1 MDPRA
6 YWLGFNLVKGIGS
19 VRLQGLLSYFGN
31 LEIAW
36 QAPTEAFKEA
46 GLSSKVID
54 NLLKVR
60 GKIDLEAELERILSK
75 DIQVLTWESKE
86 YPRRLKEIHQPPP
99 VIYVR
104 GRLALEDEW
113 AVGIVGTRRVTAY
126 GRQMAEEL
134 AAYLAGNGITVVSGL
149 ARGVDGL
156 AHKAALSAGGRTIA
170 VLGSGVD
177 RIYPP
182 EHRKLAEEICVNG
195 AVISDY
201 APGTP
206 PEGVN
211 FPPRNRIISGL
222 SLAVIVVEAGKK
234 SGALITARFAAD
246 QGRDVFAVPGN
257 VHAPQSIGTN
267 QLIQEGARPLL
278 KPKDVLE
285 ALNLQQIQEYRA
297 ARHVIPSDDVEAK
310 LVEILHAEPVHVDE
324 LSREAGYSVQRVSA
338 ALTMLELKGVVRQVG
353 GMQYVMAREVRA
365 AYETGN
371 RSDN

>member
-19 VRLQGLLSYFGN
+19 VRLQGLLNYFGS

-36 QAPTEAFKEA
+36 QSPPEAFQAA
-46 GLSSKVID
+46 GLSSKVIE
-54 NLLKVR
+54 NLVRVR
-60 GKIDLEAELERILSK
+60 GKVDLEAELEKILSK
-75 DIQVLTWESKE
+75 NIQILTWESKE
-86 YPRRLKEIHQPPP
+86 YPRRLKEIDQPPP
-99 VIYVR
+99 VLYVR
-104 GRLALEDEW
+104 GDLTLEDEW
-113 AVGIVGTRRVTAY
+113 AVAIVGTRRVTAY

-134 AAYLAGNGITVVSGL
+134 AGYLAGNGITVVSGL

-156 AHKAALSAGGRTIA
+156 AHKAALAAGGRSIA

-177 RIYPP
+177 HIYPP
-182 EHRKLAEEICVNG
+182 EHRNLADEICANG

-234 SGALITARFAAD
+234 SGALITAKFAAD
-246 QGRDVFAVPGN
+246 QGRDVFAIPGN

-267 QLIQEGARPLL
+267 QLIQDGARPLL
-278 KPKDVLE
+278 QPKDVLE

-297 ARHVIPSDDVEAK
+297 ARHVIPSDEVEAK
-310 LVEILHAEPVHVDE
+310 LIEILRTEPVHVDE
-324 LSREAGYSVQRVSA
+324 LSRAAGYSVQKVSA

-365 AYETGN
+365 VYETGN
-371 RSDN
+371 RSED

>member
-36 QAPTEAFKEA
+36 QAPAEAFKEA
-46 GLSSKVID
+46 GLTSKVIE
-54 NLLKVR
+54 NLARVR
-60 GKIDLEAELERILSK
+60 SEVDIEAELERILSK
-75 DIQVLTWESKE
+75 NIQVLTWESKE

-104 GRLALEDEW
+104 GSLTLEDEW
-113 AVGIVGTRRVTAY
+113 AVAIVGTRRVTAY
-126 GRQMAEEL
+126 GRQMTEEL
-134 AAYLAGNGITVVSGL
+134 AGYLAGNGITVVSGL

-156 AHKAALSAGGRTIA
+156 AHKAALTAGGRTIA
-170 VLGSGVD
+170 ILGSGVD
-177 RIYPP
+177 RVYPP
-182 EHRKLAEEICVNG
+182 EHRNLAEEMSANG

-222 SLAVIVVEAGKK
+222 SLAVVVVEAGKK
-234 SGALITARFAAD
+234 SGALITAQFAAE

-267 QLIQEGARPLL
+267 QLIQDGARPLL
-278 KPKDVLE
+278 QPKDVLE

-297 ARHVIPSDDVEAK
+297 ARHVIPSDAVEAR
-310 LVEILHAEPVHVDE
+310 LIEILHAEPVHVDA
-324 LSREAGYSVQRVSA
+324 LSREAGYSVQQVSA

-353 GMQYVMAREVRA
+353 GMQYVMARELRA
-365 AYETGN
+365 AYETKN
-371 RSDN
+371 RSED

>member
-19 VRLQGLLSYFGN
+19 VRLQGLLNYFGS

-36 QAPTEAFKEA
+36 QSPPEAFQA
-46 GLSSKVID
+46 SGLSSKVIE
-54 NLLKVR
+54 NLVRVR
-60 GKIDLEAELERILSK
+60 GKVDLEAELEKILSK
-75 DIQVLTWESKE
+75 NIQILTWESKE
-86 YPRRLKEIHQPPP
+86 YPRRLKEIDQPPP
-99 VIYVR
+99 VLYVR
-104 GRLALEDEW
+104 GDLTLEDEW
-113 AVGIVGTRRVTAY
+113 AVAIVGTRRVTAY

-134 AAYLAGNGITVVSGL
+134 AGYLAGNGITVVSGL

-156 AHKAALSAGGRTIA
+156 AHKAALAAGGRSIA

-177 RIYPP
+177 HIYPP
-182 EHRKLAEEICVNG
+182 EHRNLADEICANG

-234 SGALITARFAAD
+234 SGALITAKFAAD
-246 QGRDVFAVPGN
+246 QGRDVFAIPGN

-267 QLIQEGARPLL
+267 QLIQDGARPLL
-278 KPKDVLE
+278 QPKDVLE

-297 ARHVIPSDDVEAK
+297 ARHVIPSDEVEAK
-310 LVEILHAEPVHVDE
+310 LIEILRTEPVHVDE
-324 LSREAGYSVQRVSA
+324 LSRAAGYSVQKVSA

-365 AYETGN
+365 VYETGN
-371 RSDN
+371 RSED

>member
-19 VRLQGLLSYFGN
+19 VRLQGLLSYFGS

-36 QAPTEAFKEA
+36 QAPPEALKNA
-46 GLSSKVID
+46 GLSTKVIG

-60 GKIDLEAELERILSK
+60 SEVELEAVLERILSNG
-75 DIQVLTWESKE
+75 IQVLTWESE
-86 YPRRLKEIHQPPP
+86 AYPRRLKEIDQPPP
-99 VIYVR
+99 VLYVS
-104 GRLALEDEW
+104 GSLAVEDEW
-113 AVGIVGTRRVTAY
+113 AVAIVGTRRVTAY

-134 AAYLAGNGITVVSGL
+134 AGYLSSNGIAVVSGL
-149 ARGVDGL
+149 ARGIDGL

-182 EHRKLAEEICVNG
+182 EHRRLAEEISAHG
-195 AVISDY
+195 AIISDY
-201 APGTP
+201 ALGTP
-206 PEGVN
+206 PEGSN

-278 KPKDVLE
+278 KPQDVLE

-297 ARHVIPSDDVEAK
+297 ARHVIPSDAVEAK
-310 LVEILHAEPVHVDE
+310 LLDIIHAEPVHVDE
-324 LSREAGYSVQRVSA
+324 ISREAGYSIEKVSA

-353 GMQYVMAREVRA
+353 GMQYVMAREMTA
-365 AYETGN
+365 SYETGN
-371 RSDN
+371 DSED

>member
-19 VRLQGLLSYFGN
+19 VRLQGLLSYFGS

-36 QAPTEAFKEA
+36 QAPPEALKNA
-46 GLSSKVID
+46 GLSAKVVG

-60 GKIDLEAELERILSK
+60 SEVELETVLERILSNG
-75 DIQVLTWESKE
+75 IQVLTWESE
-86 YPRRLKEIHQPPP
+86 AYPRRLKEIDQPPP
-99 VIYVR
+99 VLYVR
-104 GRLALEDEW
+104 GSLAVEDEW
-113 AVGIVGTRRVTAY
+113 AVAIVGTRRVTAY

-134 AAYLAGNGITVVSGL
+134 AGYLSSNGITVVSGL
-149 ARGVDGL
+149 ARGIDGL

-182 EHRKLAEEICVNG
+182 EHRRLAEEISAHG

-201 APGTP
+201 ALGTP
-206 PEGVN
+206 PEGSN

-278 KPKDVLE
+278 KPQDVLE

-297 ARHVIPSDDVEAK
+297 ARHVIPSDAVEAK
-310 LVEILHAEPVHVDE
+310 LMDIIRAEPVHVDE
-324 LSREAGYSVQRVSA
+324 ISREAGYPIEKVSA

-353 GMQYVMAREVRA
+353 GMQYVMAREMTA
-365 AYETGN
+365 SYGTGN
-371 RSDN
+371 DSED

>member
-1 MDPRA
+1 M
-6 YWLGFNLVKGIGS
+6 
-19 VRLQGLLSYFGN
+19 
-31 LEIAW
+31 
-36 QAPTEAFKEA
+36 
-46 GLSSKVID
+46 
-54 NLLKVR
+54 R
-60 GKIDLEAELERILSK
+60 GEVDLEAELERILSK

-104 GRLALEDEW
+104 GSLTLEDEW
-113 AVGIVGTRRVTAY
+113 AVAIVGTRRVTAY

-134 AAYLAGNGITVVSGL
+134 AGYLAGNGITVVSGL

-182 EHRKLAEEICVNG
+182 EHRNLAEEICTHG

-234 SGALITARFAAD
+234 SGALITANLLLT
-246 QGRDVFAVPGN
+246 RDGMFLLCPGMYML
-257 VHAPQSIGTN
+257 H
-267 QLIQEGARPLL
+267 R
-278 KPKDVLE
+278 
-285 ALNLQQIQEYRA
+285 ALAQT
-297 ARHVIPSDDVEAK
+297 S
-310 LVEILHAEPVHVDE
+310 
-324 LSREAGYSVQRVSA
+324 
-338 ALTMLELKGVVRQVG
+338 
-353 GMQYVMAREVRA
+353 
-365 AYETGN
+365 
-371 RSDN
+371 

>member
-1 MDPRA
+1 M
-6 YWLGFNLVKGIGS
+6 GFNLVKGIGS
-19 VRLQGLLSYFGN
+19 VRLQGLLSFFGN

-36 QAPTEAFKEA
+36 QAPPEAFTEA
-46 GLSSKVID
+46 GLSSKVIE
-54 NLLKVR
+54 NLVRVR
-60 GKIDLEAELERILSK
+60 GEVDLEAELERILSRN
-75 DIQVLTWESKE
+75 IQVLTWESNE

-104 GRLALEDEW
+104 GNLTLEDEW
-113 AVGIVGTRRVTAY
+113 AVAIVGTRRVTAY
-126 GRQMAEEL
+126 GRQMTEEL
-134 AAYLAGNGITVVSGL
+134 AGYLAGNGITVISGL

-156 AHKAALSAGGRTIA
+156 AHKSALSAGGRTIA

-182 EHRKLAEEICVNG
+182 EHRNLAEEMCANG

-206 PEGVN
+206 PDGVN

-222 SLAVIVVEAGKK
+222 SLAVVVVEAGKK
-234 SGALITARFAAD
+234 SGALITAQFAAE

-267 QLIQEGARPLL
+267 QLIQDGARPLL
-278 KPKDVLE
+278 QPRDVLE

-297 ARHVIPSDDVEAK
+297 ARHVIPSDAVEAK
-310 LVEILHAEPVHVDE
+310 LIEILCAEPVHVDE
-324 LSREAGYSVQRVSA
+324 LSREAGYSIQQVSA

-353 GMQYVMAREVRA
+353 GMQYVMARELRA
-365 AYETGN
+365 PYETEN
-371 RSDN
+371 RSEN

>member
-19 VRLQGLLSYFGN
+19 VRLQGLLSFFGN

-36 QAPTEAFKEA
+36 QAPPEAFTEA
-46 GLSSKVID
+46 GLSSKVIE
-54 NLLKVR
+54 NLVRVR
-60 GKIDLEAELERILSK
+60 GEVDLEAELERILSRN
-75 DIQVLTWESKE
+75 IQVLTWESNE

-104 GRLALEDEW
+104 GNLTLEDEW
-113 AVGIVGTRRVTAY
+113 AVAIVGTRRVTAY
-126 GRQMAEEL
+126 GRQMTEEL
-134 AAYLAGNGITVVSGL
+134 AGYLAGNGITVISGL

-156 AHKAALSAGGRTIA
+156 AHKSALSAGGRTIA

-182 EHRKLAEEICVNG
+182 EHRNLAEEMCANG

-206 PEGVN
+206 PDGVN

-222 SLAVIVVEAGKK
+222 SLAVVVVEAGKK
-234 SGALITARFAAD
+234 SGALITAQFAAE

-267 QLIQEGARPLL
+267 QLIQDGARPLL
-278 KPKDVLE
+278 QPRDVLE

-297 ARHVIPSDDVEAK
+297 ARHVIPSDAVEAK
-310 LVEILHAEPVHVDE
+310 LIEILCAEPVHVDE
-324 LSREAGYSVQRVSA
+324 LSREAGYSIQQVSA

-353 GMQYVMAREVRA
+353 GMQYVMARELRA
-365 AYETGN
+365 PYETEN
-371 RSDN
+371 RSEN